1 MTPVEALKLEK
12 QEEYCCGYEENLDF
26 YKAHKNLKGI
36 IKETPLMYSDVF
48 SKESGNKVYFKPEN
62 LQTTGAFKI
71 RGAYNKI
78 SKLTKEER
86 DRGVIAS
93 SAGNHA
99 QGVALASSKLG
110 VNATIVMPKTTP
122 LIKVQATRDY
132 GANVVLHGD
141 CYDEAYEEA
150 CRLEKENG
158 YVFIHPFDDIDVIEG
173 QGTIGLEI
181 LEELKDADYILVPV
195 GGGGLISGVAL
206 SAKMINPKIK
216 VVGVEPDGAM
226 AMKESVKRNEVVKLN
241 FVDTIADGVAV
252 KKPGDLAF
260 EIIKEY
266 VDEIV
271 TVSDREIMEAFLL
284 LLEKHK
290 LVAENAG
297 ILSLA
302 GLKKLN
308 VWNKKV
314 VCLISGGNID
324 VVTVSTLINKGLVS
338 RGRLF
343 CFSVEL
349 PDKPGELL
357 RIAELLA
364 KSNANVIGLEHNQ
377 FKNTD
382 RFMNVSLEVTC
393 ETNGHEHVEQIIK
406 GLNNIGY
413 QVTRVY

>member
-1 MTPVEALKLEK
+1 MSLEALKLDEEREQYVSVDFEK
-12 QEEYCCGYEENLDF
+12 AKENLE
-26 YKAHKNLKGI
+26 GI
-36 IKETPLMYSDVF
+36 IKKTPLIHSEVF
-48 SKESGNKVYFKPEN
+48 SDESGNIVYLKPEN
-62 LQTTGAFKI
+62 LQRTGAFKI

-78 SKLTKEER
+78 SKLTDEEKSK
-86 DRGVIAS
+86 GVIAS

-99 QGVALASSKLG
+99 QGVALAGKMLS
-110 VNATIVMPKTTP
+110 VDATIVMPKTTP

-132 GANVVLHGD
+132 GAEVVLHGD
-141 CYDEAYEEA
+141 CYDDAYAEA
-150 CRLEKENG
+150 CRLKEENG

-181 LEELKDADYILVPV
+181 LEELRDADYILVPV

-206 SAKMINPKIK
+206 AAKRINPNVK
-216 VVGVEPDGAM
+216 VVGVEPDGAN
-226 AMKESVKRNEVVKLN
+226 AMKESVTRNELVKLN

-260 EIIKEY
+260 EIIKDY
-266 VDEIV
+266 VDEIM
-271 TVSDREIMEAFLL
+271 TVSDVEIMEAFLL

-314 VCLISGGNID
+314 VCLISGGNTD

-357 RIAELLA
+357 TIANLLAEL
-364 KSNANVIGLEHNQ
+364 NANVIGLEHNQ

-393 ETNGHEHVEQIIK
+393 ETNGHDHVDQIID

-413 QVTRVY
+413 QVSRVY

>member
-1 MTPVEALKLEK
+1 MVLEALKLENEK
-12 QEEYCCGYEENLDF
+12 NLYSEVDF
-26 YKAHKNLKGI
+26 VKARENLKGV
-36 IKETPLMYSDVF
+36 IKKTSLMYSDVF
-48 SKESGNKVYFKPEN
+48 SEESGNMVYLKPEN

-78 SKLTKEER
+78 SKLTDEEKSK
-86 DRGVIAS
+86 GVIAS

-99 QGVALASSKLG
+99 QGVALASKKLN
-110 VNATIVMPKTTP
+110 VKATIVMPNTTP
-122 LIKVQATRDY
+122 LIKVQATKDY
-132 GANVVLHGD
+132 GAEVVLHGD

-150 CRLEKENG
+150 CRLRDLNG

-181 LEELKDADYILVPV
+181 LEELSDADYILVPV

-206 SAKMINPKIK
+206 AAKQINPNIK

-226 AMKESVKRNEVVKLN
+226 AMKESVKKNELVQLN

-260 EIIKEY
+260 SIIKEY
-266 VDEIV
+266 VDEII
-271 TVSDREIMEAFLL
+271 TVSDVEIMEAFLL

-357 RIAELLA
+357 SIAGLLA
-364 KSNANVIGLEHNQ
+364 KLNANVIGLEHNQ

-393 ETNGHEHVEQIIK
+393 ETNGHEHIDQIIA
-406 GLNNIGY
+406 GLSDIGY
-413 QVTRVY
+413 HVSRVY

>member
-1 MTPVEALKLEK
+1 MSLEALKFREERELYSYVDFEK
-12 QEEYCCGYEENLDF
+12 AQENI
-26 YKAHKNLKGI
+26 KGI
-36 IKETPLMYSDVF
+36 IKKTPLIHSEIF
-48 SKESGNKVYFKPEN
+48 SEESGNIVYLKPEN
-62 LQTTGAFKI
+62 LQRTGAFKI

-78 SKLTKEER
+78 SKLTEEER
-86 DRGVIAS
+86 SRGVIAS

-99 QGVALASSKLG
+99 QGVALASTMLNVDS
-110 VNATIVMPKTTP
+110 TIVMPKTTP

-132 GANVVLHGD
+132 GAKVVLHGD

-150 CRLEKENG
+150 CRLRELNG
-158 YVFIHPFDDIDVIEG
+158 YVFVHPFDDIDVIEG

-206 SAKMINPKIK
+206 AAKRINPNIK
-216 VVGVEPDGAM
+216 VVGVEPEGAM
-226 AMKESVKRNEVVKLN
+226 AMKESVTRNELVTLKN
-241 FVDTIADGVAV
+241 VDTIADGVAV

-260 EIIKEY
+260 EIIKDY
-266 VDEIV
+266 VDEII
-271 TVSDREIMEAFLL
+271 TVSDIEIMESFLL
-284 LLEKHK
+284 LLERHK

-297 ILSLA
+297 ILSIA

-357 RIAELLA
+357 TIANLLA
-364 KSNANVIGLEHNQ
+364 KLNANVIGLE
-377 FKNTD
+377 
-382 RFMNVSLEVTC
+382 
-393 ETNGHEHVEQIIK
+393 
-406 GLNNIGY
+406 
-413 QVTRVY
+413 

>member
-1 MTPVEALKLEK
+1 MTLEALKLEK
-12 QEEYCCGYEENLDF
+12 EKYDELDF
-26 YKAHKNLKGI
+26 YSAKKNLEDI
-36 IKETPLMYSDVF
+36 IKETPLIHSEVF
-48 SKESGNKVYFKPEN
+48 SDESGNIVYLKPEN
-62 LQTTGAFKI
+62 LQRTGAFKI

-78 SKLTKEER
+78 SKLSKEEMS
-86 DRGVIAS
+86 RGVIAS

-99 QGVALASSKLG
+99 QGVALASKILN

-132 GANVVLHGD
+132 GSNVVLYGD

-150 CRLEKENG
+150 CRIRDKENR
-158 YVFIHPFDDIDVIEG
+158 VFIHPFDDIDVIEG
-173 QGTIGLEI
+173 QGTIGIEI
-181 LEELKDADYILVPV
+181 LDELKDADYILVPV

-206 SAKMINPKIK
+206 AAKRMNPNVK
-216 VVGVEPDGAM
+216 VVGVEPEGAM
-226 AMKESVKRNEVVKLN
+226 AMKESVKKNEVVKLN

-252 KKPGDLAF
+252 KKPGEIAF
-260 EIIKEY
+260 GIIKEY

-271 TVSDREIMEAFLL
+271 TVSDIEIMDAFLL
-284 LLEKHK
+284 LLERHK

-324 VVTVSTLINKGLVS
+324 VVTVSTLISKGLVS

-343 CFSVEL
+343 CFNVEL

-357 RIAELLA
+357 SIANLLA
-364 KSNANVIGLEHNQ
+364 KLNANVIGLEHNQ

-393 ETNGHEHVEQIIK
+393 ETNGHEHVDQIIS
-406 GLNNIGY
+406 GLSEIGY
-413 QVTRVY
+413 QVSRVY